1 MRVLIAEDQA
11 LLRTALATLLELEGD
26 IEIVAQVERGDDIV
40 PTAERTQPD
49 MALLDIEL
57 PGRSGLDVIPD
68 LRRAV
73 PNAHVVVLTTFA
85 RPGYLQRALQL
96 GARGFLLK
104 DAPATHLAAQLR
116 SVAAG
121 SIVVDPDFA
130 TTALRAEPNPLT
142 EREREVLRA
151 CEGGASI
158 ASIAALLHLSRSTVR
173 NHLSA
178 AIGKTGTANRIEAAV
193 LARERGW
200 L

>member
-11 LLRTALATLLELEGD
+11 MLRTALATLLELEGD
-26 IEIVAQVERGDDIV
+26 IEVVAQVSDGDDIV
-40 PTAERTQPD
+40 PAAERSRPD

-57 PGRSGLDVIPD
+57 PGRTGLDAIPD
-68 LRRAV
+68 LRRTV
-73 PNAHVVVLTTFA
+73 PECHPVVLTTFA

-104 DAPATHLAAQLR
+104 DAPATQLAAQLR
-116 SVAAG
+116 SVMAG

-130 TTALRAEPNPLT
+130 TDALRARPNPLT

-151 CEGGASI
+151 CESGASI
-158 ASIAALLHLSRSTVR
+158 ADIAGMLHLSRSTVR

-178 AIGKTGTANRIEAAV
+178 AIGKTGTGNRIEAAV
-193 LARERGW
+193 LARGHGW